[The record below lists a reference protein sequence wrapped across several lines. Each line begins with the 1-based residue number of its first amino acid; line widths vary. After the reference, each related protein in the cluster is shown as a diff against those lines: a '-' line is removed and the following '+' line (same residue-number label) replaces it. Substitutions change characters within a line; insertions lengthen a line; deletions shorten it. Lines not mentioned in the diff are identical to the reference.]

1 MWKAGRDMSEQNQ
14 NASAGSSKNV
24 LDFINFPRGAIGKR
38 GLPATRNARLPS
50 IRNPRDLTL
59 GGLSLGV
66 SPKRTFA
73 PKIPVR
79 REKPQDSSISS
90 DKGKQKNADS
100 PHDRR
105 KGAMSDRG
113 RGRGKNRPEYIQ
125 TDGIFSEGI
134 GGAVVKRSSRSR
146 ASEFDDTPK
155 IPRPMMPSIKKEI
168 QDENSD
174 KNVLDNLLRDDFIDD
189 GSDDERDV
197 QYPVCL
203 PPSCSLKNK
212 FSVKNETEEK
222 NLIHIKKEKVDI
234 KTEEPSPPEYLDVK
248 PNIVVKTE
256 PSEARELFTSE
267 GISEDKQLLFF
278 QFPDVLGVPPQ
289 PEDNRS
295 QPKNSQDSSTS
306 QEPVPPNSDGIRLA
320 DFPEGYIG
328 KLQVLKSGKT
338 RLVLGSLVLDVKMGA
353 PFSTLQDL
361 VSIRTGMGDGDMTV
375 LGHVH
380 HKLVCM
386 PDVENLMAQCAL

>member
-1 MWKAGRDMSEQNQ
+1 MSEQNQ
-14 NASAGSSKNV
+14 NAAAGSSKNV

-59 GGLSLGV
+59 GGLNLGIT
-66 SPKRTFA
+66 PKRTFA

-79 REKPQDSSISS
+79 REKSQDSGISP
-90 DKGKQKNADS
+90 DKGKPKNVDS

-105 KGAMSDRG
+105 KGGTSERG
-113 RGRGKNRPEYIQ
+113 RGRGRNRPEYIQ

-134 GGAVVKRSSRSR
+134 GGAVKKPSRSR
-146 ASEFDDTPK
+146 VSNELDDAPR
-155 IPRPMMPSIKKEI
+155 IPRLMAPVIKKEI
-168 QDENSD
+168 TEENND
-174 KNVLDNLLRDDFIDD
+174 KVLLDNLLRDDFIDD
-189 GSDDERDV
+189 GSDEEKDV
-197 QYPVCL
+197 QCPVYL
-203 PPSCSLKNK
+203 PLSCSTKDKLGIKNDPGD
-212 FSVKNETEEK
+212 VKNVI
-222 NLIHIKKEKVDI
+222 NIKKEKLEI
-234 KTEEPSPPEYLDVK
+234 KTEEPSPMELLDVK
-248 PNIVVKTE
+248 PNLLVKTE
-256 PSEARELFTSE
+256 PSEACELFTAE
-267 GISEDKQLLFF
+267 DITEDKQLLFF

-289 PEDNRS
+289 PEDSRS

-306 QEPVPPNSDGIRLA
+306 QETAAPNSDGIRLA

-361 VSIRTGMGDGDMTV
+361 VSVRTGMSGGDMTV